1 MHALYLR
8 PDNIATRLAWL
19 SAGVGAAAVS
29 IALLGP
35 WALALW
41 LLPDLAL
48 LLGYSPEH
56 SKDGRLAPR
65 AVPIYNAVHALPG
78 PLALVIAGLVVSPA
92 VLGLGLIWLSHVAV
106 DRACGYGLRD
116 RDGNQRG

>member
-1 MHALYLR
+1 MHALPLR

-19 SAGVGAAAVS
+19 SGGMGAAAVS
-29 IALLGP
+29 VALLGP

-48 LLGYSPEH
+48 LLGFSREL
-56 SKDGRLAPR
+56 SKNGRLARR
-65 AVPIYNAVHALPG
+65 AVPLYNAAHALPG
-78 PLALVIAGLVVSPA
+78 PLIVAIAGLVASPSL
-92 VLGLGLIWLSHVAV
+92 LGLGLIWLSHVAV

-116 RDGNQRG
+116 RHGFQRA